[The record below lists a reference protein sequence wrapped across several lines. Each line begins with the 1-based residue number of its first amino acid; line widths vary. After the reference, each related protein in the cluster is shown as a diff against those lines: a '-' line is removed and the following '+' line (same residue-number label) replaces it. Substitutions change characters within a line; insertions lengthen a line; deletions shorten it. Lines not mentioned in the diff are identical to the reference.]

1 MIAIS
6 NILRKVLFSVNG
18 NRSPG
23 RDNSREVAPCDR
35 SHLSVNILAG
45 IVEFVDSDGVLG
57 NTARKGGGL
66 GVVLV
71 QSVEVVDGQQDA
83 QAVDEYPDDVED
95 IMSVGALNRCT
106 CDL

>member
-35 SHLSVNILAG
+35 SHLGVNILAG
-45 IVEFVDSDGVLG
+45 IVEFVDSDGVLRITG
-57 NTARKGGGL
+57 SKGGGP

-71 QSVEVVDGQQDA
+71 QSVEVVDGQKDA

-95 IMSVGALNRCT
+95 IVSVGALNRCG

>member
-83 QAVDEYPDDVED
+83 QAVDEYPDDVENVV
-95 IMSVGALNRCT
+95 SVGALT
-106 CDL
+106 